1 MSTDTSMLPEPVESS
16 IVIVRG
22 QKVILDDVLAT
33 LYGVTVGRLN
43 EAIKRNATRFPPDF
57 MFQLTLEE
65 SNSLLSQIAIAKIG
79 RGGRR
84 TPPFA
89 FTEHGVAM
97 LSSVLSSERAVAVN
111 IQIIRAFIRLRQIL
125 ATNED
130 LARKL
135 VSLEKK
141 YDAQFKTVF
150 DAIRQLMA
158 PALHTPKPRI
168 GFQTEEQR
176 RQLRDE
182 RSAKLRSKKQARLNA
197 GAGGSCD
204 RCSRF
209 AIANCDSRCHL
220 LSGA

>member
-1 MSTDTSMLPEPVESS
+1 MNTDTSMLPEPVESS

-158 PALHTPKPRI
+158 PALDTPKPRI

-182 RSAKLRSKKQARLNA
+182 RSAKLRSKSKR
-197 GAGGSCD
+197 D
-204 RCSRF
+204 
-209 AIANCDSRCHL
+209 
-220 LSGA
+220 